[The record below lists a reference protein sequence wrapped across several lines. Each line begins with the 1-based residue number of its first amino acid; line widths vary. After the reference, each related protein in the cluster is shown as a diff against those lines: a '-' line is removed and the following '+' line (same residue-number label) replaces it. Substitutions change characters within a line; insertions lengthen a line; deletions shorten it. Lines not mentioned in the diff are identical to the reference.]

1 MIKKTVG
8 WGIRV
13 RGRKKGITW
22 GWGWVHV
29 SFISNAFF
37 ISASTLLNFL
47 MNRIWNVAELLL
59 NKYRQNF
66 TELLHIFSIFTSIRN
81 LFTCLRLDLFVSF
94 LPDLFF
100 IFIFIIFFFFF
111 FFLIRIYSMQG
122 WTVTTRH
129 GVTRKRGTKRLRH
142 TGNLFSKNLQ
152 LKGVCWF

>member
-111 FFLIRIYSMQG
+111 PNQDLLHARLNSHYKAWG
-122 WTVTTRH
+122 YKKKRH
-129 GVTRKRGTKRLRH
+129 KKIKAHRK
-142 TGNLFSKNLQ
+142 S
-152 LKGVCWF
+152 V